1 MKKGLDNASNLK
13 SLVTLPK
20 KRISRLKTS
29 QGINVWRVYTRE
41 THSKDYLFLRKTR
54 HESHSSYEKCKFLSV
69 VNPEGA
75 NERKHTA
82 ISYSHSVLM
91 LLSIMP

>member
-1 MKKGLDNASNLK
+1 MKKGLDNASNLT

-54 HESHSSYEKCKFLSV
+54 HESHSSTIGTLTEL
-69 VNPEGA
+69 
-75 NERKHTA
+75 
-82 ISYSHSVLM
+82 LM
-91 LLSIMP
+91 PCDSLEILMIG